1 MSDVRSSI
9 NNVTISIDDKV
20 YQTLRDEAA
29 DNHMS
34 IEELIVSRI
43 VSYNELVERASA
55 VERKATKLIDDIT
68 KLVGK
73 GRIRAND

>member
-1 MSDVRSSI
+1 MSDVQSSV
-9 NNVTISIDDKV
+9 NNITISINDEV
-20 YQTLRDEAA
+20 YQTLLDEAA
-29 DNHMS
+29 DNQIS
-34 IEELIVSRI
+34 IEDLIVSRI
-43 VSYNELVERASA
+43 VSYNELVERAGA

>member
-1 MSDVRSSI
+1 MSDAQSSV
-9 NNVTISIDDKV
+9 NNVTISINDEV
-20 YQTLRDEAA
+20 YQTLLDEAA

-43 VSYNELVERASA
+43 VSYNELVQRADA

>member
-1 MSDVRSSI
+1 MSDVQSSNKNI
-9 NNVTISIDDKV
+9 TISIDDEI
-20 YQTLRDEAA
+20 YHNLRIEAA
-29 DNHMS
+29 ENHIS

-43 VSYNELVERASA
+43 VSYNELVERATA

-68 KLVGK
+68 NLVGK